1 MKPEGEESICSSEFS
16 LLLYGW
22 DFVEKSGDHLLL
34 LELFGCNFFFFSLLK
49 GELILGSILN

>member
-34 LELFGCNFFFFSLLK
+34 LELFGCNFFFSLLK